1 MRIPRLLRFTSC
13 QSENSEF
20 IGRELT
26 RYVGERLGLTTQFV
40 DGIPWQVRQ
49 QLLDEGV
56 IHSGW
61 ICGLPYVLLADR
73 YRPRMEL
80 LAAPVM
86 AGVRYAGRPVYF
98 SDVVVRHDSPA
109 RSFLDLR
116 GSRWGYNEPRSH
128 SGYEVVRFYLS
139 QLGERTG
146 FFGKAIE
153 TGAHQETLR
162 SILEREVDA
171 SAIDSTVLETELR
184 HRPSLRMQLRVIGTL
199 GPSPAPP
206 WIVSHRLPRILRLRL
221 RSVMLDMHKDSGGRA
236 ILREARMARFARV
249 SDRDY
254 DPIRSMSRTAADTVL

>member
-1 MRIPRLLRFTSC
+1 MRDARLLRFTSC

-20 IGRELT
+20 IGRALT

-40 DGIPWQVRQ
+40 DSIPWQKRQ
-49 QLLDEGV
+49 QLLDDGV

-73 YRPRMEL
+73 PRPRMEL

-86 AGVRYAGRPVYF
+86 AAARYAGQPVYF

-109 RSFLDLR
+109 HSFLDLR
-116 GSRWGYNEPRSH
+116 GSHWGYNEPRSH
-128 SGYEVVRFYLS
+128 SGYEVVRYHLS
-139 QLGERTG
+139 RLGERAG

-162 SILEREVDA
+162 SILDGKVDA

-184 HRPSLRMQLRVIGTL
+184 HRPALRKQLRVIGTL
-199 GPSPAPP
+199 GPSPVPP
-206 WIVSHRLPRILRLRL
+206 WIVSRCLPRMLRLRL
-221 RSVMLDMHKDSGGRA
+221 RGVMLGMHKDSGGRA
-236 ILREARMARFARV
+236 ILREARMARFAGV
-249 SDRDY
+249 TDRDY
-254 DPIRSMSRTAADTVL
+254 DPIRSMSRVAADTVL